1 MKSQSLFTGIVLI
14 GIGLYYFLSQSNL
27 FTLFEGIY
35 TWPTL
40 LCIIGLAFLLQA
52 YKTHIN
58 EAILP
63 GVILLGF
70 GIHFHIVQLFN
81 LQLNEAGIFLLIIS
95 LGLLLQSRKTKTGRF
110 NGLLLLTVSIYLL
123 FQQEFF
129 DITNSVSSNLHNIL
143 SFWPILLIII
153 GVIVLF
159 IKNK

>member
-27 FTLFEGIY
+27 FSLFEGIY

-40 LCIIGLAFLLQA
+40 LCIIGIAFLMQA

-70 GIHFHIVQLFN
+70 GIHFHIVRLFN
-81 LQLNEAGIFLLIIS
+81 FQLNEAGIFLLIIS
-95 LGLLLQSRKTKTGRF
+95 LGLLLQARKIKTGMF
-110 NGLLLLTVSIYLL
+110 NGLLLLAVSIYLL

-129 DITNSVSSNLHNIL
+129 ALTSSFSTNLYSIL
-143 SFWPILLIII
+143 SLWPILLVII
-153 GVIVLF
+153 GIIVL
-159 IKNK
+159 ILKK